1 MHDTKE
7 RLSLLWIFALLN
19 YLYADVVALFAIV
32 GSPNLAD
39 APHLPPWALLG
50 SAVLMEIP
58 IAMIVACRLL
68 PFRANRLANIIA
80 GAILTLVNGF
90 LTFVPPL
97 VGARTPALPEYLF
110 FATIETVC
118 TSVIIWQA
126 WTWSEVKPQLVRSG
140 SSANR
145 KLGSLLLNCRIAQK
159 SCVSRRCARDKI
171 RSNEGQCEKR
181 APDTDRLGGR
191 GANQSG
197 PNLFP
202 IYGSAAFQL
211 AFGAEERD
219 RADVSELL
227 YSGRGLSTYRR
238 KETIGAS
245 LDDCSS
251 SLVEHLPRRG
261 DGYSNRRSL
270 DSQRP
275 QELC

>member
-32 GSPNLAD
+32 GSPNT

-58 IAMIVACRLL
+58 IAMILACRLL

-118 TSVIIWQA
+118 TSVIIWKA
-126 WTWSEVKPQLVRSG
+126 WHWSRVEG
-140 SSANR
+140 
-145 KLGSLLLNCRIAQK
+145 RI
-159 SCVSRRCARDKI
+159 
-171 RSNEGQCEKR
+171 
-181 APDTDRLGGR
+181 
-191 GANQSG
+191 
-197 PNLFP
+197 
-202 IYGSAAFQL
+202 
-211 AFGAEERD
+211 
-219 RADVSELL
+219 
-227 YSGRGLSTYRR
+227 
-238 KETIGAS
+238 
-245 LDDCSS
+245 
-251 SLVEHLPRRG
+251 
-261 DGYSNRRSL
+261 
-270 DSQRP
+270 
-275 QELC
+275 